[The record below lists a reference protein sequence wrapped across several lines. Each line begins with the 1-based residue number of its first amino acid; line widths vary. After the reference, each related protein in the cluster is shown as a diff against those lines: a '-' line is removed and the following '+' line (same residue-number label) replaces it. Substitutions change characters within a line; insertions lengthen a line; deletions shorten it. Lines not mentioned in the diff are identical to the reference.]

1 MIDIMKNKM
10 TDDCL
15 TSPFQRWWQSRT
27 FLQQR
32 IIRSCLSML
41 VMVICIP
48 FYYLGL
54 FGTVDGPL
62 HPARIGQALAN
73 MGVTQT
79 HSVIFFL
86 SFLIAAVSWNW
97 IYNLVS
103 LGIGARLTCER
114 GIAAD
119 GTLCGAPVKRMR
131 VVRKRTGQVVTEYVC
146 SKGHRRPRA
155 HFHPIKK
162 GTVSH
167 TVWVISLGFFL
178 VVMFA

>member
-1 MIDIMKNKM
+1 MINILQNKESVNHSES
-10 TDDCL
+10 L
-15 TSPFQRWWQSRT
+15 FQRWWQSRT

-48 FYYLGL
+48 LYYLGL
-54 FGTVDGPL
+54 FGSVDGPL
-62 HPARIGQALAN
+62 HPSRIGEALAG

-79 HSVIFFL
+79 HSVVFFL

-103 LGIGARLTCER
+103 LCVGARLTCECKT
-114 GIAAD
+114 GQD
-119 GTLCGAPVKRMR
+119 GTVCGASVKRGK
-131 VVRKRTGQVVTEYVC
+131 VVRKRSGQIVTQYVC
-146 SKGHRRPRA
+146 NQGHKRPQA
-155 HFHPIKK
+155 HFHPVKK

-167 TVWVISLGFFL
+167 TVWVISLGFCL
-178 VVMFA
+178 IVMFG